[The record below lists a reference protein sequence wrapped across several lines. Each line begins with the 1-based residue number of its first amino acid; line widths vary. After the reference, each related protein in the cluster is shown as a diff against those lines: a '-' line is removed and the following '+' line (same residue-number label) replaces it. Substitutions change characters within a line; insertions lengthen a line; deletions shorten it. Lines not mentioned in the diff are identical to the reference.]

1 MIKLKNLLKEEKL
14 NEGVKWHDNW
24 YKATSKLLEAI
35 GWVRALTHAP
45 KVPKIIKKDKKLDKM
60 TNELYKQYDR
70 LEKYVDKMG
79 YHKYNEEKLTEG
91 KVDKSFNKII
101 GLLRKESRRLN
112 DDDSYELSTK
122 LKAWF
127 NKNIL

>member
-1 MIKLKNLLKEEKL
+1 MIKLKNLLK
-14 NEGVKWHDNW
+14 
-24 YKATSKLLEAI
+24 
-35 GWVRALTHAP
+35 
-45 KVPKIIKKDKKLDKM
+45 
-60 TNELYKQYDR
+60 
-70 LEKYVDKMG
+70 
-79 YHKYNEEKLTEG
+79 EEKLTEG

-127 NKNIL
+127 NKNVM

>member
-1 MIKLKNLLKEEKL
+1 MIKLKDLL
-14 NEGVKWHDNW
+14 NEVNFRRFKVYVSGESEPLVLFGKDIKDAMQVARKMMQNSNKKITKVVK
-24 YKATSKLLEAI
+24 
-35 GWVRALTHAP
+35 
-45 KVPKIIKKDKKLDKM
+45 
-60 TNELYKQYDR
+60 
-70 LEKYVDKMG
+70 
-79 YHKYNEEKLTEG
+79 EEKLTEG
-91 KVDKSFNKII
+91 KVDKSFTKII